1 MPTLIWRE
9 KQQLTQY
16 LLNWTGILVNSCFVR
31 WADHAEN
38 KLFTCF
44 YIGSGGID
52 KPTT

>member
-31 WADHAEN
+31 WATTLKTNYLHVFILGAAE
-38 KLFTCF
+38 
-44 YIGSGGID
+44 
-52 KPTT
+52 